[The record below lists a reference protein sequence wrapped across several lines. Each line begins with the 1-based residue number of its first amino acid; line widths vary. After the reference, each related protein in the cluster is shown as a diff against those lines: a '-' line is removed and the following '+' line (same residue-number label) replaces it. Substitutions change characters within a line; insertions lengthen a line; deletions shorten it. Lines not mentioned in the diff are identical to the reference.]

1 MLFADDPVVIRS
13 AIPSIPKQSKPVF
26 GITKVDRVDGAKS
39 GQSVCS
45 KLFQRERGSSV
56 AAELPLECLALKLLP
71 TWQFKL
77 RSSPLLIRSLG

>member
-1 MLFADDPVVIRS
+1 MSVMLFADDPVVIRS
-13 AIPSIPKQSKPVF
+13 AIPSIPKQF

-45 KLFQRERGSSV
+45 KLFQREWGSSV